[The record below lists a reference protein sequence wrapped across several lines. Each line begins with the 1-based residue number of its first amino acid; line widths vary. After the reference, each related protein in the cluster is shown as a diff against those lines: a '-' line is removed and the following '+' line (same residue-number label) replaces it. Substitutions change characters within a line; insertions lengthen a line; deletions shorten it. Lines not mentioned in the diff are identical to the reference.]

1 MDPFTALGILIASI
15 CAGILGSLLGLGGG
29 IIIIPSLVLIFGVP
43 MQEAV
48 GASLVGVIATS
59 TGAATYYVQEGI
71 CNIKLGMVLET
82 ATTIGSVVGALIAV
96 FIDES
101 LLALAFA
108 LLLIYSSIHMFRRTE
123 RLAAPEG
130 QGEYPSLSASFTDK
144 NSGEEIS
151 YGVKNLNRGLIASFF
166 AGNLSGMLGVGGGTI
181 KVPVMNLWMNVPIKA
196 AAATSNFMIG
206 VTALSGAVVY
216 YAHGLISPVITA
228 LVATGV
234 FFGAVTGSR
243 TTRFIKAGSLRAV
256 FSAVM
261 VIIAVLMILK
271 AGGLISVI

>member
-1 MDPFTALGILIASI
+1 MDPFTALGILITSI
-15 CAGILGSLLGLGGG
+15 FAGLLGSLLGLGGG
-29 IIIIPSLVLIFGVP
+29 IIIIPSLVLIFSVP

-82 ATTIGSVVGALIAV
+82 ATTVGSVVGALIAV
-96 FIDES
+96 YIDES

-108 LLLIYSSIHMFRRTE
+108 LLLVYSSVHMMRRTE
-123 RLAAPEG
+123 RLTVPEERD
-130 QGEYPSLSASFTDK
+130 EYPSLSTSFIDK
-144 NSGEEIS
+144 RSGEEIR
-151 YGVKNLNRGLIASFF
+151 YGVKNLNRGLIGSFF

-181 KVPVMNLWMNVPIKA
+181 KVPVMNLWMNVPMKA

-206 VTALSGAVVY
+206 VTALSGAVVF
-216 YAHGLISPVITA
+216 YAHGLLSPVITA
-228 LVATGV
+228 TVATGV
-234 FFGAVTGSR
+234 FFGAITGSR
-243 TTRFIKAGSLRAV
+243 TVRFIKTRSLRILFA
-256 FSAVM
+256 AVM

-271 AGGLISVI
+271 AVGLISVI